1 MACTWIK
8 LIFGAAL
15 AGVLEVAHLWA
26 VPSIS
31 GVSGTLSGQA
41 NSTSANQVTLTGSG
55 FGTLWQKPSLWAT
68 METSTN
74 PTNMGFFTSWSGNEN
89 MTFTTTQQRTNSS
102 GSAMGTWDPGVNA
115 FSFFIDYTKWE
126 TVYTYGRRRFDF
138 ANTANQ
144 KTWRLWKASG
154 STPDFLQ
161 ATANDG
167 MCYNECN
174 TSQEGRFQAYS
185 YAANTTYI
193 EEYVWTVGSNLGGPE
208 VNGNGYWRHVR
219 DGTEVQVSTKI
230 ANCENDHK
238 HLRVLEN
245 FTDSAARPAD
255 GSKVWMDDLYV
266 STTTA
271 RVMLGNASTFSASTQ
286 REIQIPISGN
296 ATSVT
301 VYFHQGAF
309 ANAATAYFYVCDGS
323 VPDSCNSS
331 GFQLTIGSEGIGVA
345 KNMEIQGSFSLSGSV
360 TVK

>member
-1 MACTWIK
+1 MVFTWTKRFIFVACLVCVIK
-8 LIFGAAL
+8 AGA
-15 AGVLEVAHLWA
+15 WA

-41 NSTSANQVTLTGSG
+41 NSTSANQITLTGSG

-74 PTNMGFFTSWSGNEN
+74 PTNLGFFTSWSGHEN

-102 GSAMGTWDPGVNA
+102 GSAMGTWDPGVGI
-115 FSFFIDYTKWE
+115 FSFFLDYTKWE
-126 TVYTYGRRRFDF
+126 TVYMYGRRRFDF
-138 ANTANQ
+138 ASTANQ

-161 ATANDG
+161 ATANGG

-174 TSQEGRFQAYS
+174 TSQEGRFQGYS
-185 YAANTTYI
+185 YSANTTYI
-193 EEYVWTVGSNLGGPE
+193 EEYIWTVGSELGGPE

-219 DGTEVQVSTKI
+219 DAAEIQVSTKI

-245 FTDSAARPAD
+245 FTDAAARPTD

-266 STTTA
+266 ATTTA
-271 RVMLGNASTFSASTQ
+271 RVMLGNASTFSSSTQ

-309 ANAATAYFYVCDGS
+309 ATNDTAYLYVCDGS
-323 VPDSCNSS
+323 VPDVCNTD
-331 GFQLTIGSEGIGVA
+331 GHQITVGSEGAGSP
-345 KNMEIQGSFSLSGSV
+345 KNLTVTGSFNV
-360 TVK
+360 TGAAILK